1 MKKKGQAEIIG
12 ALFFIIILM
21 IAFATFYY
29 IYYDFSNF
37 AYLENQRLQQ
47 EQIAKAQVLIEN
59 YSIQAQNVQFNVSS
73 TNSLSSSPYLYKLD
87 GIAPVTLNVSTA
99 QINITVPIKA
109 KSYTL
114 SFYGYSKNPNVT
126 NLFVYAK
133 NSSGVYV
140 LIGGYIISNGPFQL
154 NIPFTSNFIV
164 KNLVQLKINSSQI
177 ANYAAGSIVST
188 NDYIVV
194 TIFNQQNV
202 NTPAPFQQEINLS
215 KTSQITQLVEPN
227 ASNVEFSY
235 LNGTLIPSWFEGKD
249 SHGDYIW
256 WIKLDDGIPAYSMI
270 NIKMI
275 IGPWNVNY
283 YAENPNIVGEAPQLS
298 SNYGEYDSGQ
308 NVFNFYDNFGGSS
321 INSGKWNVNG
331 NGTVIVN
338 DGLKIECSNNNNYY
352 AIVYS
357 KANFGDGNVVEFFGN
372 LSALNENINS
382 KSQNMSIGLSSF
394 NKTKKFV
401 TLADYTMFS
410 SVSPSSPSTSTP
422 IKLEVSSNKSSYYY
436 KSGMYIWQLELI
448 NNNVVGFQNYS
459 SKNTIVDKA
468 LINFDE
474 PIVFYCYNSNNGNS
488 GNKLLTLGPF
498 YWVRV
503 RAAPPNGVM
512 PKVLFGYL
520 LTTMIGTHYVQNSMQ
535 NFAFSKIAITTS
547 LTLPIM
553 NYTTYY
559 PSTSSYYL
567 NNWQGKSFSF
577 TYNRI
582 IPASSNISL
591 WLDIYND
598 GSSVDTINVQ
608 MPGLSKTISI
618 PYKQENRV
626 CISVPA
632 NAMSDG
638 SLTVTVTASQNTIID
653 EAILQA
659 IVPHVIVAN
668 DGSYPITIIRIWN
681 NSNPP
686 KYFNVSITLLPG
698 QQIDLSNYF
707 VQGSNIIKVVTSDG
721 NYYSFYY

>member
-12 ALFFIIILM
+12 ALFFIIILVM
-21 IAFATFYY
+21 AFATFYY
-29 IYYDFSNF
+29 MYYDFSSF
-37 AYLENQRLQQ
+37 AYLENQKIQQ
-47 EQIAKAQVLIEN
+47 EHIAQAQILVEN

-99 QINITVPIKA
+99 KINITVPIKA

-114 SFYGYSKNPNVT
+114 NLYGYSKNPNVT
-126 NLFVYAK
+126 NLFIYAK

-177 ANYAAGSIVST
+177 ATYAAGSIVST

-215 KTSQITQLVEPN
+215 KTSQIAQLVEPN

-256 WIKLDDGIPAYSMI
+256 WIKLDDGIPADSMI

-283 YAENPNIVGEAPQLS
+283 YAENPNVVGEAPQLS

-321 INSGKWNVNG
+321 INSGKWNANG
-331 NGTVIVN
+331 NGTVQVN
-338 DGLKIECSNNNNYY
+338 DGLTIKCSNNNYS
-352 AIVYS
+352 IVYS
-357 KANFGDGNVVEFFGN
+357 KANFGYGNVVEFFGN
-372 LSALNENINS
+372 LGALTESIKS
-382 KSQNMSIGLSSF
+382 KSQNMSIGLGASNITPSY
-394 NKTKKFV
+394 V
-401 TLADYTMFS
+401 IFS
-410 SVSPSSPSTSTP
+410 SVLPSSSTP
-422 IKLEVSSNKSSYYY
+422 INLEVSSNPSLYGYN
-436 KSGMYIWQLELI
+436 SGLYIWQLELI
-448 NNNVVGFQNYS
+448 DNNVIGFQNYS
-459 SKNTIVDKA
+459 SKHSISDTA
-468 LINFDE
+468 LSNFDE
-474 PIVFYCYNSNNGNS
+474 PIVFYCYNGKS
-488 GNKLLTLGPF
+488 GKSLTLGPF

-512 PKVLFGYL
+512 PKVIFGYL
-520 LTTMIGTHYVQNSMQ
+520 LTTMIGTHYIENSMQ
-535 NFAFSKIAITTS
+535 NFAFSKIAITSFLS
-547 LTLPIM
+547 LPSM

-559 PSTSSYYL
+559 PTTTSYYL

-577 TYNRI
+577 TYNHI

-591 WLDIYND
+591 WLDIYNN
-598 GSSVDTINVQ
+598 GSSADTINVQ
-608 MPGLSKTISI
+608 MPGLSKTILI

-659 IVPHVIVAN
+659 IVPHVIVVN

-686 KYFNVSITLLPG
+686 KYFNVSITLMPG
-698 QQIDLSNYF
+698 QQVDLSNYF
-707 VQGSNIIKVVTSDG
+707 VQGSNIIKVVSSDG